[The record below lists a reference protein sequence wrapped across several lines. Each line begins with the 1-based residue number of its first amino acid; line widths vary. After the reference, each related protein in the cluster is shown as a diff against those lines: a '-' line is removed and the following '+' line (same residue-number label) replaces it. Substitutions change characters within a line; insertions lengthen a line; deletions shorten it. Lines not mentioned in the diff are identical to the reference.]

1 MKQAL
6 FLALWLAGVSLSPAF
21 AMEANGK
28 VDASMMNN
36 GDVKMKIQLPPKEY
50 YAIDRSMKDNHMNCR
65 LENFPGQSYT
75 KILECGPN
83 I

>member
-6 FLALWLAGVSLSPAF
+6 FLALWLAGVSLTPAF

-28 VDASMMNN
+28 VDASMMKN
-36 GDVKMKIQLPPKEY
+36 GDVKMMIQLPPKEY
-50 YAIDRSMKDNHMNCR
+50 YAIDRR
-65 LENFPGQSYT
+65 LEDFPGQSYT

-83 I
+83 M